1 MQNKKYITNNRKLIL
16 VAVILFFVVGGGIF
30 SYFCNKEDNTS
41 APSISKE
48 ENKKEFSS
56 ENETPATPAPIPAPP
71 EVWKTYASAELGF
84 SIKYPK
90 MVYGIYKCSPKKPF
104 YVPLKVFENSENGI
118 VYITEEYYYKAKYD
132 SKLNEYIGPCEKII
146 NSIES
151 LNKQMM
157 TNDKIDFTQNPFLTR
172 VFVVKNIKN
181 DIELNKFVKD
191 NYGPECFV
199 KDKTL
204 LNQNK
209 IYEINI
215 DEKGN
220 IEEGI
225 NPKCPLNYVFKVLYA
240 PEKNKVMSVK
250 LGQECGF
257 GTEYISEE
265 LYKCYDDEMI
275 NNFKFE

>member
-1 MQNKKYITNNRKLIL
+1 MSEQNKKNRLMALTITAILLFAVGAIIICYFWNKKEITLI
-16 VAVILFFVVGGGIF
+16 
-30 SYFCNKEDNTS
+30 
-41 APSISKE
+41 PSIPKE
-48 ENKKEFSS
+48 ENKEEASNK
-56 ENETPATPAPIPAPP
+56 NETPAASAPISVPP
-71 EVWKTYASAELGF
+71 EVWKTYASDELGF
-84 SIKYPK
+84 SIKYPQ
-90 MVYGIYKCSPKKPF
+90 MVYGVNRCESKKQF
-104 YVPLKVFENSENGI
+104 YVPLKVFEDIENEI
-118 VYITEEYYYKAKYD
+118 VYITEEYYYEAKYD
-132 SKLNEYIGPCEKII
+132 SKLNEYTGPCEKII
-146 NSIES
+146 NSAES
-151 LNKQMM
+151 LNEQMM
-157 TNDKIDFTQNPFLTR
+157 VNDKIDFTQNPFLTR
-172 VFVVKNIKN
+172 VFVIKNIKN

-191 NYGPECFV
+191 NYGSECFV
-199 KDKTL
+199 KNKTF

-240 PEKNKVMSVK
+240 PEKNKAMSVK

-275 NNFKFE
+275 NSFEFK